1 MEIRMKARH
10 VAMTTLTIGLAAA
23 LALAAACDGDGGGD
37 ADSAATPDAEGAF
50 VPTPDPVGYPITLTD
65 MLGRQVTIEAAPRHI
80 AAISPA
86 AVEYVYAAGGA
97 SVTRPSDADAPP
109 DAQSAT
115 DIGPSDAPDVDEITD
130 ADPDLIIADSG
141 AQQELLTEL
150 EAVGVPVVFV
160 GAPSFSGVLDGLALV
175 GKAIDRQAEAA
186 QAAASLRNQ
195 ITVIGTRLPGQ
206 QPTVL
211 VLSGPSGDLRAAL
224 TSSYAGDLVRLL
236 GAVNVATLAQN
247 PDGDAYRPITLD
259 EIAGLAPE
267 VIVVL
272 HGAGESDQVK
282 DLARAPELASVPAV
296 IAGRVHAL
304 LDAPGPRAGET
315 LDLLSKM
322 LYPSIFGP

>member
-10 VAMTTLTIGLAAA
+10 VTMTTLTIGLAAA
-23 LALAAACDGDGGGD
+23 LALAAAACDGDGGGD
-37 ADSAATPDAEGAF
+37 ADSGATLGAEGAF

-65 MLGRQVTIEAAPRHI
+65 MLGRQVTIEAAPRRV

-86 AVEYVYAAGGA
+86 AVEYVYAASGA
-97 SVTRPSDADAPP
+97 SVTRPSDADEPP
-109 DAQSAT
+109 EAQSAA
-115 DIGPSDAPDVDEITD
+115 DIGPSDAPDIGEIRD

-141 AQQELLTEL
+141 TQEDLLAEL
-150 EAVGVPVVFV
+150 ETVGVPVVFV
-160 GAPSFSGVLDGLALV
+160 GASSFSGVLDGFALV

-206 QPTVL
+206 QPAVL
-211 VLSGPSGDLRAAL
+211 VLSGSSGDLRAAL
-224 TSSYAGDLVRLL
+224 ASSYAGDLVRLL
-236 GAVNVATLAQN
+236 GAVNVAALA
-247 PDGDAYRPITLD
+247 DVVDAYRPITLD
-259 EIAGLAPE
+259 EIARLAPE
-267 VIVVL
+267 IIIVL
-272 HGAGESDQVK
+272 RGDDEPDQVK

-296 IAGRVHAL
+296 AAGRVHTL

-315 LDLLSKM
+315 LDALAKL

>member
-1 MEIRMKARH
+1 MRMTAQH
-10 VAMTTLTIGLAAA
+10 VAMTALTIGLATA
-23 LALAAACDGDGGGD
+23 LALAAAACDGDGGGD
-37 ADSAATPDAEGAF
+37 ADGGATPGAKGAF

-65 MLGRQVTIEAAPRHI
+65 MLGRQVTIEAAPQRI

-97 SVTRPSDADAPP
+97 SVTRPSDSDAPP
-109 DAQSAT
+109 EAQSAA
-115 DIGPSDAPDVDEITD
+115 DIGPSDAPDIDKIGD

-141 AQQELLTEL
+141 TQEDLLAEF
-150 EAVGVPVVFV
+150 EATGVPVVFV

-175 GKAIDRQAEAA
+175 GKAIDKQAEAE
-186 QAAASLRNQ
+186 QAVASLRNQ
-195 ITVIGTRLPGQ
+195 IIVIGTRLPGQ

-224 TSSYAGDLVRLL
+224 ASSYAGDFLRLL
-236 GAVNVATLAQN
+236 GAVNVATLAPN

-259 EIAGLAPE
+259 EIARLAPE

-272 HGAGESDQVK
+272 RGADELGQAE
-282 DLARAPELASVPAV
+282 DLARAAELASVPAV
-296 IAGRVHAL
+296 ATGRVHTL

-315 LDLLSKM
+315 LDVLSKM